1 MFREAN
7 RGNLLINP
15 TWETFWYKML
25 LKELESLDSFSR
37 GGTRPIRARCG
48 GVGLLVVS
56 V

>member
-25 LKELESLDSFSR
+25 LKELESLDSLVEEGQDRSGR
-37 GGTRPIRARCG
+37 
-48 GVGLLVVS
+48 GVGV
-56 V
+56 